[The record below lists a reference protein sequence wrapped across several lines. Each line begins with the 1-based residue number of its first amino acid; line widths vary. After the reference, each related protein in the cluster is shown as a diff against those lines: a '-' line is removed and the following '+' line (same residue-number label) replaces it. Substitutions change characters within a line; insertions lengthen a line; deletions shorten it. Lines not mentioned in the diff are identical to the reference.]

1 MPGMNQPDPTTLRSS
16 SPLSGELKANTSR
29 TKLESARAPS

>member
-16 SPLSGELKANTSR
+16 SAPSGELNAKTSR
-29 TKLESARAPS
+29 TRLESARAPS